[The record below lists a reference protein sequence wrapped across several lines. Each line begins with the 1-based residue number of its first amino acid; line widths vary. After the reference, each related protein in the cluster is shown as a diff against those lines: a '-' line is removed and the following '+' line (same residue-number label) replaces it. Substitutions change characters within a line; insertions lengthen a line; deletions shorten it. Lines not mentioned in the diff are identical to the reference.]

1 MANKLLKNI
10 NGHLYQYSLAQL
22 RKEYPYKSFPNDLSG
37 VDLTEYGCVLSDS
50 DSVVFKDA
58 QRSVPVRV
66 AMHQF
71 LYALRDFGV
80 RVQFEAY
87 TLSLEG
93 HARDYWFT
101 APYVHRGH
109 VCVQHMAAFFQLTSP
124 DLDTIFSVAGS
135 IEE

>member
-10 NGHLYQYSLAQL
+10 NGHLYPYSSAQL
-22 RKEYPYKSFPNDLSG
+22 RKEYPHKSFPNDLSG

-50 DSVVFKDA
+50 DSVVYKDA

-87 TLSLEG
+87 MLSLEG

-109 VCVQHMAAFFQLTSP
+109 VCVEHMAQHFGLSGV
-124 DLDTIFSVAGS
+124 DLNAVFAVAGS

>member
-10 NGHLYQYSLAQL
+10 NGHLYPYSLAQL

-50 DSVVFKDA
+50 DSVVFKDT
-58 QRSVPVRV
+58 QRSAPVRV

-87 TLSLEG
+87 MLSLEG

-109 VCVQHMAAFFQLTSP
+109 VCVKHMAEFFQLSKA
-124 DLDTIFSVAGS
+124 DLRTIFSIAGS